1 MPPASV
7 FRMLRLALACLVL
20 GLIVAVP
27 AANAASTTQILR
39 DCADDGV
46 LQGDYSPSE
55 LRKARQNIPTD
66 TDEYTDC
73 RDVLARAAA
82 AGVAVQGRRA
92 PAARAAPAAAA
103 AATARPRTRTPPR
116 AAQIVGQARRQ
127 AASRPDEHRR
137 PRRGPRPRQPERRR
151 RSRNDL
157 PPGAA
162 RRADPARRRRAR
174 HPPATRPPPCPRSPR
189 ALSPRLSRP
198 HTRTITV
205 PWAGPGGWL
214 TGAVAL
220 AILLATFVGRGGVRL
235 AADDTVTEIGL
246 MLAGA
251 GLVAAACLRPGPRAP
266 LHGVPLVLAFALLA
280 VYTALSIV
288 WSLAPADSWLEANRT
303 LAYLAVLAGGVALV
317 RLMPGQWAGLLY
329 GVLAGTVLVCAWA
342 LLTKVFPGALAA
354 DETLARLRAPY
365 EYWNSVGLTAAIGG
379 PAAAVARRPADRAT
393 ASRARWRGR
402 CSASCSSA

>member
-1 MPPASV
+1 MSSLAS
-7 FRMLRLALACLVL
+7 
-20 GLIVAVP
+20 
-27 AANAASTTQILR
+27 
-39 DCADDGV
+39 
-46 LQGDYSPSE
+46 
-55 LRKARQNIPTD
+55 
-66 TDEYTDC
+66 
-73 RDVLARAAA
+73 
-82 AGVAVQGRRA
+82 
-92 PAARAAPAAAA
+92 
-103 AATARPRTRTPPR
+103 
-116 AAQIVGQARRQ
+116 
-127 AASRPDEHRR
+127 
-137 PRRGPRPRQPERRR
+137 
-151 RSRNDL
+151 
-157 PPGAA
+157 GAE
-162 RRADPARRRRAR
+162 
-174 HPPATRPPPCPRSPR
+174 
-189 ALSPRLSRP
+189 PRLSRP

-235 AADDTVTEIGL
+235 QPTTVTEIGL

-251 GLVAAACLRPGPRAP
+251 GLVAAACLRPGPAR
-266 LHGVPLVLAFALLA
+266 LHGVPLVIAFALLT

-365 EYWNSVGLTAAIGG
+365 EYWNSVGLTAAMAVPPLLWLAARRTGYGVTSAMAWPLLGLVLVCLMLSYSRGALIALAIGL
-379 PAAAVARRPADRAT
+379 AIWFAAVPLRLRAVAAFVSSALAAVPVVIWAKAQTTTGTAASAELTKAAT
-393 ASRARWRGR
+393 ARSRSGTAANQIASPIA
-402 CSASCSSA
+402 SAISAPRE